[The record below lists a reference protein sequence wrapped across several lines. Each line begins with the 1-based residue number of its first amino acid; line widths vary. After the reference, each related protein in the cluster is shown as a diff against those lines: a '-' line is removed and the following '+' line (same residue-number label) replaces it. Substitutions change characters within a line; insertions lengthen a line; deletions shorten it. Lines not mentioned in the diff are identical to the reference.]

1 MKFRVTY
8 PDPDATDSSSDE
20 IESTQIKS
28 KTKAHEFIVDK
39 AKFLHKIANFSG
51 ENPMGSVSS
60 NKLTGKSSLA
70 GVRRRKFGKFAAVIN
85 DPFKKKRVWLGT
97 FNTAEAASVAYLSK
111 KREFDQKLLTH
122 RRFDWVH
129 ENETSDEIGG
139 AAAVEEEVSSG
150 NQPDEE
156 FGFFNGVQ
164 VFDRYGYLVGEFSK
178 IDDLRIHIDENG
190 VFC

>member
-97 FNTAEAASVAYLSK
+97 FNTAEAASVA
-111 KREFDQKLLTH
+111 
-122 RRFDWVH
+122 FDWVH

>member
-28 KTKAHEFIVDK
+28 KRKAHEFIVEK

-51 ENPMGSVSS
+51 ENPMGSMSS
-60 NKLTGKSSLA
+60 NKLTGKSSFA

-97 FNTAEAASVAYLSK
+97 FNTAEAASVAYRSK

-129 ENETSDEIGG
+129 SESSDETGG
-139 AAAVEEEVSSG
+139 AAVAEEVSSG
-150 NQPDEE
+150 NQPHEE

-164 VFDRYGYLVGEFSK
+164 VFDRYGYLVGKFSK